1 MEHDNKI
8 LLVIISALVIVF
20 VANFPASI
28 KEIRELAS
36 KAEERISLTQENLE
50 DNSFSSFIMKLKN
63 LEDRIWNKIKGVEP
77 LIPKKYFLKKQ
88 TISKKRKK
96 E

>member
-36 KAEERISLTQENLE
+36 KAEERISLTQEN
-50 DNSFSSFIMKLKN
+50 
-63 LEDRIWNKIKGVEP
+63 
-77 LIPKKYFLKKQ
+77 
-88 TISKKRKK
+88 
-96 E
+96 